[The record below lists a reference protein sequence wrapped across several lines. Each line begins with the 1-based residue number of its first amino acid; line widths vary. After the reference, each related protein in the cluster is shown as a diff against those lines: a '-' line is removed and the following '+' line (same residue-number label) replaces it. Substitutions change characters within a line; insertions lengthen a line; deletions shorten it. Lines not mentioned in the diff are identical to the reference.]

1 MVRANKGGPVQ
12 GKVGTAYPN
21 RTDLNKSEPVTTATG
36 QEYGQRSQQRAA
48 QRAVPL
54 APPPQAGPAAAP
66 AAAPP
71 QQGGPPMPSGPPSLL
86 SGPPPADHQGLVSFL
101 HPTARPQEPITAGMP
116 TGPGPGPE
124 VLGGVGAA
132 AANGAVE
139 QGTLKSLLG
148 SLANGPTSS
157 TALRDLAA
165 VAGAG

>member
-1 MVRANKGGPVQ
+1 MVRAKGGNVQ
-12 GKVGTAYPN
+12 GKVGTAYAN
-21 RTDLNKSEPVTTATG
+21 RSDLQGAEPVTTAPG

-48 QRAVPL
+48 QRTVPL
-54 APPPQAGPAAAP
+54 APPPQAGPAAAAPSPSP
-66 AAAPP
+66 A
-71 QQGGPPMPSGPPSLL
+71 GPPGMPPAQSPLMSGE
-86 SGPPPADHQGLVSFL
+86 PPADHAGLVSFL
-101 HPTARPQEPITAGMP
+101 HPTNRPNEPITAGMAS
-116 TGPGPGPE
+116 GPGPGPE

-148 SLANGPTSS
+148 SLANGPSSS

>member
-1 MVRANKGGPVQ
+1 MVRAKGGNVQ
-12 GKVGTAYPN
+12 GTVGKPYAN
-21 RTDLNKSEPVTTATG
+21 RTDLQGAEPITTAPG
-36 QEYGQRSQQRAA
+36 QEYGQRAQQQAA
-48 QRAVPL
+48 QRTVPL
-54 APPPQAGPAAAP
+54 APPPQAAPTAAP
-66 AAAPP
+66 GGPPTPSAAPP
-71 QQGGPPMPSGPPSLL
+71 PPIVNGI
-86 SGPPPADHQGLVSFL
+86 GKGNAGLGL
-101 HPTARPQEPITAGMP
+101 WTHPTERPDEPVTAGLP

-157 TALRDLAA
+157 TALRDLAS

>member
-1 MVRANKGGPVQ
+1 MVRAKGGPVQ
-12 GKVGTAYPN
+12 GTVGKSYAN
-21 RTDLNKSEPVTTATG
+21 RTDLQGAEPVTTAPG
-36 QEYGQRSQQRAA
+36 QEYGQRSQQQAA
-48 QRAVPL
+48 QRSVPM

-66 AAAPP
+66 GAPSAP
-71 QQGGPPMPSGPPSLL
+71 QPSAE
-86 SGPPPADHQGLVSFL
+86 PPPPIVNGAGQGNAGLGL
-101 HPTARPQEPITAGMP
+101 WTHPTERPDEPITAGLP
-116 TGPGPGPE
+116 TGAGPGPE

-148 SLANGPTSS
+148 TLANGPQSS